1 MNRINKIFNIIFFTF
16 VMSLLSS
23 CNDEKIKFI
32 YFNTSPVSIEMK
44 IPQFGNEAINNFYDD
59 GLNECWTT
67 TKSYFNSDSLSK
79 EVFQIDYPMGRDCNN
94 YVYCNPEKVVDYL
107 DNELLNINKYATD
120 LKHFRKN
127 HEEFTIFATCF
138 NRGFYAVVL
147 FENYWIRLYLDGEED
162 EDKQLNILN
171 SIKKSNYISAY
182 HNFEN

>member
-1 MNRINKIFNIIFFTF
+1 MNSFKKTHTITFFTF
-16 VMSLLSS
+16 VMALFSS
-23 CNDEKIKFI
+23 CNDEDIKIM
-32 YFNTSPVSIEMK
+32 YLNTSPVSIELK
-44 IPQFGNEAINNFYDD
+44 VPQFRNSAVNNFYDD
-59 GLNECWTT
+59 ELSGCW
-67 TKSYFNSDSLSK
+67 KVRESYFNNDSLSK
-79 EVFQIDYPMGRDCNN
+79 KIFQINYPMGRDCNN